1 MPYVEHTWTNG
12 ETITAAKMNNIEEG
26 IAEAAQSGGGGALIV
41 NSSYSSAVG
50 NYVLDKTAQEI
61 YDALLS
67 GTPVYIKFQY
77 GVLDTDYI
85 GTLYIAPVVK
95 IYNYDYTNVIRVV
108 AAKPVMAVVEN
119 NQQYFVPGCLIYGAN
134 GLNDYP
140 VYVNSTMVHNA
151 SCVTTGIY

>member
-26 IAEAAQSGGGGALIV
+26 IAEAAQSGGGALIV
-41 NSSYSSAVG
+41 NSDWSTAAS
-50 NYVLDKTAQEI
+50 NYVLDKTVQEI

-77 GVLDTDYI
+77 GILDTDYV
-85 GTLYIAPVVK
+85 GTLYLAPVVK

-108 AAKPVMAVVEN
+108 AAKPVINTVQSVSTLA
-119 NQQYFVPGCLIYGAN
+119 VPGCLIYGAD

-140 VYVNSTMVHNA
+140 VYVNSTGVNNA
-151 SCVTTGIY
+151 SCSATNIE

>member
-26 IAEAAQSGGGGALIV
+26 IAEAAQSGGGALIV

-50 NYVLDKTAQEI
+50 KHALDKTAQEI

-67 GTPVYIKFQY
+67 GTPVYIKYQY
-77 GVLDTDYI
+77 GDMTDYT
-85 GTLYIAPVVK
+85 GSLYLSPVVR

-108 AAKPVMAVVEN
+108 AAKPVMALVQSN
-119 NQQYFVPGCLIYGAN
+119 NNLAVPGCFIYGAD

-140 VYVNSTMVHNA
+140 VYVNSTTVNAA
-151 SCVTTGIY
+151 SCSITGIN